1 MQLVKSIANF
11 NNVIYLLS
19 YDKKIVENAL
29 MEEFHSDHYLDK
41 IIQVSFSIPIIPNF
55 IVAEFCLIQL
65 RQFIQNNAQRY
76 SIDDIESIQYNLRF
90 LSSFFRELKTVR
102 DVKRFINM
110 FQVDFEIFHS
120 NIISLNYP
128 RVVKKRLEFDFNEF
142 VLIELLKFSNRK
154 FYKRI
159 YWNI

>member
-29 MEEFHSDHYLDK
+29 IEEFHSDHYLDK
-41 IIQVSFSIPIIPNF
+41 IVQVRVTIPIISSLTVENF
-55 IVAEFCLIQL
+55 ALNQL
-65 RQFIQNNAQRY
+65 KNFIQNNARRY
-76 SIDDIESIQYNLRF
+76 SIDNTESIEHDLKS
-90 LSSFFRELKTVR
+90 LPSFFKDLKTIR

-110 FQVDFEIFHS
+110 FQVDFEMFHS
-120 NIISLNYP
+120 NLISQYLSVSAN
-128 RVVKKRLEFDFNEF
+128 KKLEFDFNEF
-142 VLIELLKFSNRK
+142 VLIELVKFSNKK
-154 FYKRI
+154 FYDRI

>member
-29 MEEFHSDHYLDK
+29 IEEFHSDHYLDK
-41 IIQVSFSIPIIPNF
+41 IVQVRVTIPIISSLTVENF
-55 IVAEFCLIQL
+55 ALNQL
-65 RQFIQNNAQRY
+65 KNFIQNNAQRY
-76 SIDDIESIQYNLRF
+76 SIDNTESIEHNLES
-90 LSSFFRELKTVR
+90 LTSFFKDLKTIR

-110 FQVDFEIFHS
+110 FQVDFEMFHS
-120 NIISLNYP
+120 NLISQYSSVSAN
-128 RVVKKRLEFDFNEF
+128 KKLEFDFNEF
-142 VLIELLKFSNRK
+142 VLIELVKFSNKK
-154 FYKRI
+154 FYDRI